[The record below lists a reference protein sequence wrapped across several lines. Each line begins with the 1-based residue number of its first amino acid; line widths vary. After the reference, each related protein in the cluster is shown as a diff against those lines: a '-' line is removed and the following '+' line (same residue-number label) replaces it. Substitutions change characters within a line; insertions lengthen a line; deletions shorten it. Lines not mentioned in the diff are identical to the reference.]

1 MLASR
6 CGPPSGVS
14 YFHSRAGSRLVA
26 ACAALGV
33 AQTAMAL
40 GAVSSPSARRQRV
53 ALAAA
58 AAVAGGGGR
67 KDGRALRKGE
77 LPTKAC
83 ATCGLPFEYR
93 AKWAKVW
100 DEVKFCSE
108 RCRRNKNDREKAPPR
123 GGE

>member
-6 CGPPSGVS
+6 CVPPSGVS

-33 AQTAMAL
+33 AQTAVAL
-40 GAVSSPSARRQRV
+40 GAVSASSSPSARRQRV

-58 AAVAGGGGR
+58 GGGGGR

-108 RCRRNKNDREKAPPR
+108 RCRRNKNDREKAPR

>member
-6 CGPPSGVS
+6 CVPPSGVS
-14 YFHSRAGSRLVA
+14 YFHSRTGSRLVA
-26 ACAALGV
+26 ACAVLGV
-33 AQTAMAL
+33 AQAAVAL
-40 GAVSSPSARRQRV
+40 GGVSSAAAAAARQRV
-53 ALAAA
+53 ALAA
-58 AAVAGGGGR
+58 GGR

-100 DEVKFCSE
+100 DEVKYCSE
-108 RCRRNKNDREKAPPR
+108 RCRRGKNSAGDREAPAR
-123 GGE
+123 D